1 MSSVRVSAYYART
14 ASCYF
19 FFYAVKEDRKPQLRV
34 SSHLIVG
41 SLSLLRS
48 FFAFCLF
55 LSLQNNKKKQHT
67 YTKRQVTQRETNRKK
82 A

>member
-19 FFYAVKEDRKPQLRV
+19 FFYAVKEDRKPQLRA

-41 SLSLLRS
+41 SLASAFLRI
-48 FFAFCLF
+48 LP
-55 LSLQNNKKKQHT
+55 LSLAPKQQKKQHT
-67 YTKRQVTQRETNRKK
+67 RNVTQRQTERKRK
-82 A
+82 I